1 MNEREIPITDGFDF
15 PVSKPEAR
23 GYYVASG
30 LAEQEY
36 YERFK
41 AWHPGE
47 DWNDLRGGD
56 SDLGAPVYAVAHGLV
71 VTSGSFP
78 AWGNIVLIEHYLPDG
93 SQVWSQYAHL
103 QKRLVEEGQVV
114 RRGDQIGTIGKGAG
128 DRYPAHL
135 HFEIRLQSLPANQW
149 GLTRDQVLQAYADP
163 TNFVKSH
170 RPSAEK
176 LKIIVDDADEVF
188 IRSES
193 EYWHEAPYYG
203 YWGHTY
209 WTWTVSAEQGEDCWA
224 EWHPRLPQP
233 GLYEVFVFVPRR
245 YATTRNAR
253 YQIIHRRGVDVVTVD
268 QSRYYDAWVSLGA
281 YAFSIVQPGY
291 VRLSDV
297 TGEPYTRDESHRR
310 QIAFDAVMWVLSQ
323 PETEE

>member
-1 MNEREIPITDGFDF
+1 MSEQEIPITDGFDF
-15 PVSKPEAR
+15 PVGKPDAK

-47 DWNDLRGGD
+47 DWNGLQGGD
-56 SDLGAPVYAVAHGLV
+56 SDLGAPVYTVAHGLV
-71 VTSGSFP
+71 VTADSFP
-78 AWGNIVLIEHYLPDG
+78 AWGNIVLIEHHLPDG
-93 SQVWSQYAHL
+93 NRVWSQYAHL
-103 QKRLVEEGQVV
+103 QDCFVEEDQVMW
-114 RRGDQIGTIGKGAG
+114 RGDQIGTIGKGAG
-128 DRYPAHL
+128 ERYPAHL
-135 HFEIRLQSLPANQW
+135 HFEIRRESLSANQW
-149 GLTRDQVLQAYADP
+149 GLTRDEVLRAYADP
-163 TNFVKSH
+163 TDFIKSH
-170 RPSAEK
+170 RPRAEK
-176 LKIIVDDADEVF
+176 LRIIVDDADEIF

-193 EYWHEAPYYG
+193 RYWHETPYYG
-203 YWGHTY
+203 YKGHIY

-224 EWHPRLPQP
+224 EWRPRLPQT

-253 YQIIHRRGVDVVTVD
+253 YQVTHRRGVDVVTVD
-268 QSRYYDAWVSLGA
+268 QSRYYDEWVSLGA

-291 VRLSDV
+291 VRLGDV
-297 TGEPYTRDESHRR
+297 TGEPYTRDESQRK

-323 PETEE
+323 PGEG